1 MDKFSNLSDLEL
13 LIFLRSGNEAAFTE
27 IYNRFS
33 GVLYLHARHMLHN
46 RDEARD
52 VIQEV
57 FTSIWNRRAELD
69 LTVSLNA
76 YLYRSVRNTVLNQ
89 IRKEKK
95 NTLYISD
102 LGEALEKGEFSTDD
116 QLNYN
121 ELKRLIELEVS
132 LLPPRM
138 REVFELSRNQQL
150 SHAEIAALLNI
161 SNLTVKK
168 QINKA
173 IHVLRE
179 RLGIPATLLF
189 LYLVQK

>member
-1 MDKFSNLSDLEL
+1 MDKYRGLSDAEL
-13 LIFLRSGNEAAFTE
+13 LILLRSGDESAFTE

-33 GVLYLHARHMLHN
+33 PVLYLHARHMLHN

-57 FTSIWNRRAELD
+57 FTAIWNRRMDLD
-69 LTVSLNA
+69 LTKSLNS
-76 YLYRSVRNTVLNQ
+76 YLYRSVRNTVLNL
-89 IRKEKK
+89 IRNEKK
-95 NTLYISD
+95 DSVLMAEI
-102 LGEALEKGEFSTDD
+102 GEALEKGEGSTDE

-121 ELKRLIELEVS
+121 ELKRLIELEVA

-150 SHAEIAALLNI
+150 SHAEIAALLEI
-161 SNLTVKK
+161 SDLTVKK

-173 IHVLRE
+173 IHILRE
-179 RLGIPATLLF
+179 RLDIPATLLF
-189 LYLVQK
+189 FYLNQK

>member
-1 MDKFSNLSDLEL
+1 MDKYRGLSDAEL
-13 LIFLRSGNEAAFTE
+13 LILLRSEDESAFTE

-33 GVLYLHARHMLHN
+33 PVLYLHARHMLHN

-57 FTSIWNRRAELD
+57 FTAIWNRRMDLD
-69 LTVSLNA
+69 LTKSLNS
-76 YLYRSVRNTVLNQ
+76 YLYRSVRNTVLNL
-89 IRKEKK
+89 IRNEKK
-95 NTLYISD
+95 DSVLMAEI
-102 LGEALEKGEFSTDD
+102 GEALEKGERSTDE

-121 ELKRLIELEVS
+121 ELKRLIELEVA

-150 SHAEIAALLNI
+150 SHAEIAALLEI
-161 SNLTVKK
+161 SDLTVKK

-173 IHVLRE
+173 IHILRE
-179 RLGIPATLLF
+179 RLDLPATLLF
-189 LYLVQK
+189 LYLNQK